1 MTTPE
6 IAIFPFIDSYG
17 TPRRSGNFFR
27 RDRVVINLDE
37 EYAPPLPDDPN
48 YNPFSGLLA
57 DLTELVKSSLDE
69 DYLIFGYRPP
79 PPPDPNVPDV
89 DPPYEFSDLF
99 TVQAAG
105 GLYFN
110 GPALDLEGLRAS
122 NSPTS
127 WTFTIYVAST
137 ETTASGNPRYYGQ
150 VDTVRVTINLRNVDE
165 SAPRIIYDD
174 PALFIDKQ
182 VTESVTVE
190 TTDDHTNALFQFGVE
205 SGTGDFTWSI
215 KASRKNAFVGDQ
227 ISGVSYFDVDE
238 NGDVYWKQSPFE
250 YSRFNDAIMNTLRF
264 KVVVTDSVGKT
275 DEVEVIIRVEVG
287 DRTALDVMKSRSEL
301 SSGVEVADLS
311 HVHGRDYTNHQITS
325 VADDQGNRL
334 SVINTFSF
342 AREWDYSSGNRER
355 INTGRLEF
363 EGTNNNNIKHYVITL
378 TAMHDGQQYTLTVKL
393 YVNEAPAITSS
404 HNDAILIAENAD
416 NNMLVTT
423 VTATDPDDQDSSL
436 TYAIIDGN
444 IGRAFSI
451 NNDGQ
456 ITINDASQLDFET
469 HPIYTLTVAVS
480 DRLGERV
487 TTDITIT
494 LTDIDEPPVIISDAG
509 MENHVSRQA
518 DAGTVI
524 TRVEVNNPES
534 ATALSFTIT
543 AGNSSNLFAID
554 NQGQITLTA
563 ALPDN
568 SADSYPLT
576 VTVTDGVHTLTH
588 QLIIVVNDA
597 APQITSI
604 HTAPLS
610 FAEDTALESVITTVT
625 ATDADNDELHYA
637 IIAGDEVGRFA
648 IDGNGVITLK
658 RAFDYEQQQ
667 DFTLTVQVT
676 DGAHSID
683 VDITISVTDVN
694 DVRPSITSNHQ
705 TRVILQTDAEIG
717 TEIATVTAIDAD
729 TSDLTY
735 RIKSGDTHDLFAIDA
750 DTGIITLRQLFNDQ
764 TSALNYQLIIEVSD
778 GDFTSQTRVTIA
790 VNDNAPVFD
799 RVLTKGVGDQTFNV
813 KDTVT
818 LIENTAYGINA
829 AGALILALDADGD
842 MLTYTIISGDPDGY
856 FQINPFSNGRYGRL
870 SIAKPLDYEQYEQ
883 HVLTIEVSDG
893 VFTARKTLTVNVQD
907 VVERPIITSTHD
919 AALSISEDAANDA
932 LVTQVIATDA
942 DNDDTSLRFAI
953 TAGNTG
959 NAFRIESDGKIKVN
973 DATQLDFEIHP
984 QYALTITVTD
994 IQGVTAQITVHI
1006 ALTDINEPHVIT
1018 SDHSQDISLSKQS
1031 DVGVLVTRIIV
1042 DNPEGQDVLTYRIT
1056 GGDTNNRFAIDQTG
1070 RITLAAVFT
1079 SGDADQYTLAIEITD
1094 GIHTVEQDITIT
1106 INDHAPQI
1114 TSTHTAPI
1122 RVAENIPLDT
1132 IIASVI
1138 ANDADQD
1145 ILQFSIISG
1154 NDDGHFAIDDQGVIR
1169 LINLLDAETQT
1180 QYTLTVDVSDG
1191 AHHIPVEI
1199 MVNVAN
1205 VNDVAPVIASD
1216 HSDLVVLRK
1225 DTGIGRVI
1233 ATIEASDEDSSTLT
1247 YTISRGN
1254 PHRLFSID
1262 QNGVLT
1268 LKTAHNASPL
1278 HWLEYHLVISVSD
1291 GDFTEQ
1297 VSVDIAFNDNQPY
1310 FTNFF
1315 NDGDTNGLI
1324 YSLPHF
1330 QLTDTIS
1337 LNENTQTGQQLAVM
1351 NVKDRDDDTITV
1363 SIAEGNEDGLFR
1375 IERGFSAGRYN
1386 LKLNKSLDFETASQ
1400 HVLVIRLTD
1409 GAYVTETTFTI
1420 NVTDDT
1426 TEIARL
1432 LATGMGHV
1440 AENID
1445 GAETG
1450 ITLSFADIILTD
1462 APLTWA
1468 ITGDDAV
1475 FFEVVQ
1481 NPDQSGQ
1488 WLLKLKSTVAL
1499 DYETKASHALTIT
1512 ATQGDT
1518 ILQAQATV
1526 TVTKTFISFA
1536 SGSYAAEPH
1545 GMNLIYLKEDFR
1557 DDPSLPPILRYT
1569 PNDANSEPAVYR
1581 IISGDPDGVFA
1592 FSSQAD
1598 QNGVL
1603 KLVKALDYETKAR
1616 YDLTIEITYGTYSE
1630 QRSFTVV
1637 VDDTATLNSH
1647 GDGRVSENVKGANA
1661 GFSFTFT
1668 DLVVDNR
1675 LTWNIAGEAADLFEV
1690 VAHPT
1695 TSGEWVLTLK
1705 ADASLD
1711 REAHSYHVLTITA
1724 TQGRMVT
1731 QTSVEVIVTNVNEA
1745 PLFSQASYSGA
1756 VREDYDIGQVITLN
1770 PAISASDEDGD
1781 VLTYT
1786 IISGNDAG
1794 LFSINSAGDIVL
1806 AQALDFETATR
1817 HDLRIAVSD
1826 GSYRAEADV
1835 TIHVTNQD
1843 DGPARIGISGGAGVD
1858 LADLDIGD
1866 VLSATI
1872 LTPDPD
1878 GIAPNTGQTWR
1889 WFHRHNPDVNI
1900 GTGESYTITEADR
1913 GAQIGVELTYVDSLD
1928 AVITGKS
1935 NTKVSYI
1942 LDDIVPRVVLQQSDA
1957 EKEDDKAITLP
1968 DTATEVDAGDGSD
1981 TITGGDGNDEI
1992 TGGKGDDN
2000 IDLGADNSDTDV
2012 VIYGIGGQSARDGGD
2027 NISNFNRGVDQF
2039 IFSLDSNAQTN
2050 AITDY
2055 DSFLDY
2061 ITKGTATLDDDE
2073 FRVQLNLGKDA
2084 GGNTQI
2090 EGLFFHFASSTFYS
2104 GGRASLPLMK
2114 INFAEPIGTAGIMDI
2129 FTDEDGQQVDA
2140 SQVLNKYFFIT
2151 DLDYL
2156 DDFMGGAN
2164 SIGYMV
2170 IPEMV

>member
-6 IAIFPFIDSYG
+6 IAIFPFVDSYG
-17 TPRRSGNFFR
+17 NPRRPGNFFR
-27 RDRVVINLDE
+27 RDTVVISLDE

-79 PPPDPNVPDV
+79 PEDPNVPDQ
-89 DPPYEFSDLF
+89 DPPYEYSDLF

-127 WTFTIYVAST
+127 WIFTIYVAST

-150 VDTVRVTINLRNVDE
+150 VDSIRVIINLRNVDE
-165 SAPRIIYDD
+165 SAPRIVYDD
-174 PALFIDKQ
+174 PTLLIDKQ
-182 VTESVTVE
+182 LTESVTVE

-215 KASRKNAFVGDQ
+215 KASRKNSFAGGQ

-250 YSRFNDAIMNTLRF
+250 YSLFNDTIMDTLRF

-275 DEVEVIIRVEVG
+275 DEVEVIVRVEVG
-287 DRTALDVMKSRSEL
+287 DRTALDVVTSKSNLTAGS
-301 SSGVEVADLS
+301 VIADLS
-311 HVHGRDYTNHQITS
+311 HVHGRDYTDHQITS
-325 VADDQGNRL
+325 VTDDQGNRL
-334 SVINTFSF
+334 SVINTFSL
-342 AREWDYSSGNRER
+342 AREWDYSSGRSLR
-355 INTGRLEF
+355 VVTGEIEF
-363 EGTNNNNIKHYVITL
+363 EGTNNNNIKHYVITV
-378 TAMHDGQQYTLTVKL
+378 TAMHDGQQYTLTVTL
-393 YVNEAPAITSS
+393 YVNEDPVITSTHS
-404 HNDAILIAENAD
+404 DTILIAENAD

-423 VTATDPDDQDSSL
+423 VTATDPDDQDSNL

-480 DRLGERV
+480 DRHGERA

-494 LTDIDEPPVIISDAG
+494 LTDINELPVIISDAG
-509 MENHVSRQA
+509 MDHFVSRQA
-518 DAGTVI
+518 DAGTLI
-524 TRVEVNNPES
+524 TRVEVNNPEG
-534 ATALSFTIT
+534 AAALSFTIT
-543 AGNSSNLFAID
+543 AGNSNNLFAID

-563 ALPDN
+563 PFTST
-568 SADSYPLT
+568 SAGRYPLT

-588 QLIIVVNDA
+588 QLIIVVNDT

-625 ATDADNDELHYA
+625 VTDADQDELHYA

-658 RAFDYEQQQ
+658 RAFNYEHQHS
-667 DFTLTVQVT
+667 FTLTVQVT
-676 DGAHSID
+676 DGVHNEQ
-683 VDITISVTDVN
+683 VDIAITVTDIN
-694 DVRPSITSNHQ
+694 DVQPRFTSNHQ
-705 TRVILQTDAEIG
+705 TPVILQTDAEIG

-729 TSDLTY
+729 TSQLTY
-735 RIKSGDTHDLFAIDA
+735 SIKSGDTHNLFAIDA

-764 TSALNYQLIIEVSD
+764 TSVLNYELIIKVSD
-778 GDFTSQTRVTIA
+778 GDFTSQTRVTIT
-790 VNDNAPVFD
+790 VNDTAPVFD
-799 RVLTKGVGDQTFNV
+799 RVLTKGVGDQTFNA
-813 KDTVT
+813 KDTFT
-818 LIENTAYGINA
+818 LIENTAYGINE
-829 AGALILALDADGD
+829 AGALILASDADGD

-856 FQINPFSNGRYGRL
+856 FQINSISSHSRNARL
-870 SIAKPLDYEQYEQ
+870 SIAKPLDYEQYAQ

-919 AALSISEDAANDA
+919 AALSISEDTVNDV

-953 TAGNTG
+953 TAGNIR
-959 NAFRIESDGKIKVN
+959 NAFRIESDGKIKIN
-973 DATQLDFEIHP
+973 DASQLDFETHP

-994 IQGVTAQITVHI
+994 VQGVTTQVTVNI
-1006 ALTDINEPHVIT
+1006 GLTNIYEPHVIT
-1018 SDHSQDISLSKQS
+1018 SDHSQDISLPKQV
-1031 DVGVLVTRIIV
+1031 DIGTIITRIVV
-1042 DNPEGQDVLTYRIT
+1042 DNSEHQNVLTYRIT

-1070 RITLAAVFT
+1070 RITLAAMFT
-1079 SGDADQYTLAIEITD
+1079 SVDADQYTLTIEITD
-1094 GIHTVEQDITIT
+1094 GIHTVEQDITIN

-1114 TSTHTAPI
+1114 TSTHTTPI
-1122 RVAENIPLDT
+1122 SVAENIPLDT
-1132 IIASVI
+1132 IIARVI
-1138 ANDADQD
+1138 ASDADQD

-1154 NDDGHFAIDDQGVIR
+1154 NEDGHFAIDDQGVIR
-1169 LINLLDAETQT
+1169 LINLLDAETRT
-1180 QYTLTVDVSDG
+1180 QYTLTVEVSDA
-1191 AHHIPVEI
+1191 AHHMPVEI
-1199 MVNVAN
+1199 VVNVAN
-1205 VNDVAPVIASD
+1205 VNDVAPVITSNHGD
-1216 HSDLVVLRK
+1216 VVVLRK
-1225 DTGIGRVI
+1225 DTVAGTVI
-1233 ATIEASDEDSSTLT
+1233 TTVTASDADSPTLT
-1247 YTISRGN
+1247 YAIRSGN
-1254 PHRLFSID
+1254 AHWLFSID

-1268 LKTAHNASPL
+1268 LNTAFKAPPL
-1278 HWLEYHLVISVSD
+1278 NWLKYHLVISVSD
-1291 GDFTEQ
+1291 GTFTEE
-1297 VSVDIAFNDNQPY
+1297 VSVDIVFNDNQPY
-1310 FTNFF
+1310 FTQFF

-1324 YSLPHF
+1324 YSLPYY

-1337 LNENTQTGQQLAVM
+1337 LNENTQTGEQLAVM
-1351 NVKDRDDDTITV
+1351 KVKDRDGDTVTV
-1363 SIAEGNEDGLFR
+1363 SIASGNEDGLFR
-1375 IERGFSAGRYN
+1375 IEKGISAGRYN
-1386 LKLNKSLDFETASQ
+1386 LHLNRSLDFETASQ

-1432 LATGMGHV
+1432 IATETGYV

-1450 ITLSFADIILTD
+1450 VILSFTDIILSD

-1468 ITGDDAV
+1468 ITGDDAT
-1475 FFEVVQ
+1475 FFEVIQ

-1518 ILQAQATV
+1518 ILQAQANV
-1526 TVTKTFISFA
+1526 AVTKTFISFA

-1545 GMNLIYLKEDFR
+1545 GMNYIYLKEDFR
-1557 DDPSLPPILRYT
+1557 DDPSLPPILRYAL
-1569 PNDANSEPAVYR
+1569 DDVNSESAVYR

-1598 QNGVL
+1598 QKGVL
-1603 KLVKALDYETKAR
+1603 KLVKALDFETKAQ
-1616 YDLTIEITYGTYSE
+1616 YDLTIEITYGAYSE
-1630 QRSFTVV
+1630 QRSFTVII
-1637 VDDTATLNSH
+1637 DDIATLNSH

-1668 DLVVDNR
+1668 DLVVDNQ
-1675 LTWNIAGEAADLFEV
+1675 LTWNITGDAADLFEV

-1794 LFSINSAGDIVL
+1794 FFTINSAGEIVL

-1835 TIHVTNQD
+1835 TIHITNQD

-1878 GIAPNTGQTWR
+1878 GVAPNTGQTWR

-1900 GTGESYTITEADR
+1900 GTGESYTITEGDR

-1928 AVITGKS
+1928 AVIAGKS

-2012 VIYGIGGQSARDGGD
+2012 VIYGIGGQSARDGSD

-2039 IFSLDSNAQTN
+2039 IFSLDSNTQTN

-2055 DSFLDY
+2055 DGFLDY
-2061 ITKGTATLDDDE
+2061 ITKGTTTLDDDE
-2073 FRVQLNLGKDA
+2073 FRVQLDLGKDA

-2090 EGLFFHFASSTFYS
+2090 EGLYFHFASSSFYS

-2114 INFAEPIGTAGIMDI
+2114 ISFAEPIGTAGIMDI
-2129 FTDEDGQQVDA
+2129 FTDEDGQQVNA

-2156 DDFMGGAN
+2156 DDFMGGAD
-2164 SIGYMV
+2164 SIGFMV